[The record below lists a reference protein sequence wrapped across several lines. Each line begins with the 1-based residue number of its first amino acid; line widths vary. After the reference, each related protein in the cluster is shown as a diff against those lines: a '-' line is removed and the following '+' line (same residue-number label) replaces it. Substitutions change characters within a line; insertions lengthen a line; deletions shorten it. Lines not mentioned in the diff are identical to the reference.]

1 MGSEDSAVRL
11 DEDLTNWQRRLYFR
25 NQSDRTQAINQIR
38 LTVVCC
44 GDSLQELFCGSGA
57 EELLWFSGR
66 IDKLKIQ

>member
-44 GDSLQELFCGSGA
+44 GDSLQELIFGSSA
-57 EELLWFSGR
+57 EEVLYFSGR
-66 IDKLKIQ
+66 IGQLNIQ